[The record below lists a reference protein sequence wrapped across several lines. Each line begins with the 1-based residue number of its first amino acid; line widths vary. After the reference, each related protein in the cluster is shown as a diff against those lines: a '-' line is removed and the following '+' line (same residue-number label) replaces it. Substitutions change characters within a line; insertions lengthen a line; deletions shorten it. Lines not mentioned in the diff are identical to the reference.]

1 MAACDP
7 FGDPGAD
14 VRADR
19 GSDGLAV
26 DDLGG
31 SGVHGAAF
39 SHDDPPAR
47 CLQATGAVGVSGIIR
62 RMNEPQNSLP
72 QAYDDEIDLWELWD
86 TVWSGRWLIIAIT
99 SLFAVGGV
107 AYALMAQEWWRAD
120 VVLAPADKKAL
131 PGALGQLGGLAS
143 LAGVNIGGGGNQ
155 EPLAVLKSKGFAREF
170 ITEQDLMPVL
180 FKDFKSPDG
189 KAPDIRDAV
198 RIFETVRTISDDKKT
213 GLVTLGVRWKDPET
227 AASWANALVKRL
239 NERLRVEALAES
251 QRNVDFLQ
259 KEMAATSVVSLQQS
273 MGRVLEGEM
282 QKLMLARGNEQF
294 AFKVIDPA
302 TPPKQRDAPK
312 RALIAIVAT
321 LAGGFLG
328 LLAVFLRKAVRERR
342 RPASAAV

>member
-1 MAACDP
+1 
-7 FGDPGAD
+7 
-14 VRADR
+14 
-19 GSDGLAV
+19 
-26 DDLGG
+26 
-31 SGVHGAAF
+31 
-39 SHDDPPAR
+39 
-47 CLQATGAVGVSGIIR
+47 
-62 RMNEPQNSLP
+62 MNEPQNSLP

-155 EPLAVLKSKGFAREF
+155 EPLAVLKSKAFAREF
-170 ITEQDLMPVL
+170 ITEQGLMPVL
-180 FKDFKSPDG
+180 LKDVKSTDG
-189 KAPDIRDAV
+189 KPLDIRDALREFEKV
-198 RIFETVRTISDDKKT
+198 RSVSDDKKT

-282 QKLMLARGNEQF
+282 QKLMLARGNEEF
-294 AFKVIDPA
+294 AFKVIDKA
-302 TPPKQRDAPK
+302 MPPKLRDAPK

-321 LAGGFLG
+321 LAGGFIG
-328 LLAVFLRKAVRERR
+328 ILAVFLRQAWRNRPP
-342 RPASAAV
+342 RPAPQTR

>member
-1 MAACDP
+1 
-7 FGDPGAD
+7 
-14 VRADR
+14 
-19 GSDGLAV
+19 
-26 DDLGG
+26 
-31 SGVHGAAF
+31 
-39 SHDDPPAR
+39 
-47 CLQATGAVGVSGIIR
+47 
-62 RMNEPQNSLP
+62 MNEPQNSLP

-99 SLFAVGGV
+99 ALFAIGGV
-107 AYALMAQEWWRAD
+107 TYAMLAQEWWRAD

-155 EPLAVLKSKGFAREF
+155 EPLAVLRSKGFAREF

-213 GLVTLGVRWKDPET
+213 GLVTLGIRWKDPET
-227 AASWANALVKRL
+227 AANWANALVKRL

-312 RALIAIVAT
+312 RALVAIVAT

-328 LLAVFLRKAVRERR
+328 LLAVFLRKAIRERR
-342 RPASAAV
+342 RPASGVV

>member
-1 MAACDP
+1 M
-7 FGDPGAD
+7 
-14 VRADR
+14 
-19 GSDGLAV
+19 
-26 DDLGG
+26 
-31 SGVHGAAF
+31 
-39 SHDDPPAR
+39 PPAD
-47 CLQATGAVGVSGIIR
+47 GAVGVSAIIR
-62 RMNEPQNSLP
+62 CMNEPQNSLP

-86 TVWSGRWLIIAIT
+86 TIVSGRWLIIAIT
-99 SLFAVGGV
+99 ALFAIGGV
-107 AYALMAQEWWRAD
+107 TYALLAQEWWRAD
-120 VVLAPADKKAL
+120 VVLAPAEKKSV
-131 PGALGQLGGLAS
+131 PGSLGQLGGLAS
-143 LAGVNIGGGGNQ
+143 LAGLNLNIGGDQ

-213 GLVTLGVRWKDPET
+213 GLVTLGIRWKDPET
-227 AASWANALVKRL
+227 AANWANALVKRL

-328 LLAVFLRKAVRERR
+328 LLAVFLRKALRERR

>member
-1 MAACDP
+1 
-7 FGDPGAD
+7 
-14 VRADR
+14 
-19 GSDGLAV
+19 
-26 DDLGG
+26 
-31 SGVHGAAF
+31 
-39 SHDDPPAR
+39 
-47 CLQATGAVGVSGIIR
+47 
-62 RMNEPQNSLP
+62 MNDAPNSLP

-107 AYALMAQEWWRAD
+107 TYALMAQEWWRAE

-131 PGALGQLGGLAS
+131 PGALSQLGGLAS
-143 LAGVNIGGGGNQ
+143 LAGVNIGAGGDQ
-155 EPLAVLKSKGFAREF
+155 EPLAVLRSKGFSREF
-170 ITEQDLMPVL
+170 ITEQNLMPVL
-180 FKDFKSPDG
+180 LKDVKSSDG
-189 KAPDIRDAV
+189 KPLDIRDALREFEKV
-198 RIFETVRTISDDKKT
+198 RSVSDDKKT
-213 GLVTLGVRWKDPET
+213 GLVTLGIRWKDPET
-227 AASWANALVKRL
+227 AATWANLMVQRL
-239 NERLRVEALAES
+239 NSRLRAQALAES

-302 TPPKQRDAPK
+302 TPPKLRDAPK

-328 LLAVFLRKAVRERR
+328 LLAVFLRKAIRERR
-342 RPASAAV
+342 RPAAA

>member
-1 MAACDP
+1 
-7 FGDPGAD
+7 
-14 VRADR
+14 
-19 GSDGLAV
+19 
-26 DDLGG
+26 
-31 SGVHGAAF
+31 
-39 SHDDPPAR
+39 
-47 CLQATGAVGVSGIIR
+47 
-62 RMNEPQNSLP
+62 MNDAPNSLP

-107 AYALMAQEWWRAD
+107 TYALMAQEWWRAE

-131 PGALGQLGGLAS
+131 PGALSQLGGLAS
-143 LAGVNIGGGGNQ
+143 LAGVNIGAGGDQ
-155 EPLAVLKSKGFAREF
+155 EPLAVLRSKGFSREF
-170 ITEQDLMPVL
+170 ITEQNLMPVL
-180 FKDFKSPDG
+180 LKDVKSSDG
-189 KAPDIRDAV
+189 KPLDIRDALREFEKV
-198 RIFETVRTISDDKKT
+198 RSVSDDKKT
-213 GLVTLGVRWKDPET
+213 GLVTLGIRWKDPET
-227 AASWANALVKRL
+227 AATWANLMVQRL
-239 NERLRVEALAES
+239 NSRLRAQALAES

-302 TPPKQRDAPK
+302 TPPKLRDAPK

-328 LLAVFLRKAVRERR
+328 LLAVFLRKAIRERR
-342 RPASAAV
+342 RPAAG

>member
-1 MAACDP
+1 
-7 FGDPGAD
+7 
-14 VRADR
+14 
-19 GSDGLAV
+19 
-26 DDLGG
+26 
-31 SGVHGAAF
+31 
-39 SHDDPPAR
+39 
-47 CLQATGAVGVSGIIR
+47 
-62 RMNEPQNSLP
+62 MNDAPNSLP

-107 AYALMAQEWWRAD
+107 TYALMAQEWWRAE

-131 PGALGQLGGLAS
+131 PGALSQLGGLAS
-143 LAGVNIGGGGNQ
+143 LAGVNIGAGGDQ
-155 EPLAVLKSKGFAREF
+155 EPLAVLRSKGFSREF
-170 ITEQDLMPVL
+170 ITEQNLMPVL
-180 FKDFKSPDG
+180 LKDVKSSDG
-189 KAPDIRDAV
+189 KPLDIRDALREFEKV
-198 RIFETVRTISDDKKT
+198 RSVSDDKKT
-213 GLVTLGVRWKDPET
+213 GLVTLGIRWKDPET
-227 AASWANALVKRL
+227 AATWANLMVQRL
-239 NERLRVEALAES
+239 NSRLRAQALAES

-328 LLAVFLRKAVRERR
+328 LLAVFLRKAIRERR
-342 RPASAAV
+342 RPAAA

>member
-1 MAACDP
+1 
-7 FGDPGAD
+7 
-14 VRADR
+14 
-19 GSDGLAV
+19 
-26 DDLGG
+26 
-31 SGVHGAAF
+31 
-39 SHDDPPAR
+39 
-47 CLQATGAVGVSGIIR
+47 
-62 RMNEPQNSLP
+62 MNGPQNSLP
-72 QAYDDEIDLWELWD
+72 QAYDDEIDLWALWD

-99 SLFAVGGV
+99 SLFAIGGV
-107 AYALMAQEWWRAD
+107 TYALLAQEWWRAD

-155 EPLAVLKSKGFAREF
+155 EPLAVLRSKGFAREF

-180 FKDFKSPDG
+180 LKDVKSTDG
-189 KAPDIRDAV
+189 KPLDIRDALREFEKV
-198 RIFETVRTISDDKKT
+198 RSVSDDKKT

-227 AASWANALVKRL
+227 AASWANLLVKRL

-282 QKLMLARGNEQF
+282 QKLMLARGNEEF

-302 TPPKQRDAPK
+302 TPPKQREAPK
-312 RALIAIVAT
+312 RALVAIVAT

-328 LLAVFLRKAVRERR
+328 LLAVFLRKAIRERR
-342 RPASAAV
+342 RPASGAV